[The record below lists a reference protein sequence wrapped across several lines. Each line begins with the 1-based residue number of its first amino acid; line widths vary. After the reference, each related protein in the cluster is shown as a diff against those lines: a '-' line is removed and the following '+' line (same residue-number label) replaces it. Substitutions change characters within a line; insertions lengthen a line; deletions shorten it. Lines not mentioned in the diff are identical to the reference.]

1 MHRRV
6 KVLLYGQVV
15 GELSQNDSGFCS
27 SMPRITTDRQSQSA
41 CPSHSVSFPVR
52 CCILISPHWRQK
64 DGCVNATAR
73 YSIVT
78 KTICWEC
85 LLITARICWGHPDFT
100 LGGIMANCRIL
111 LTPLNERDEQRGYST
126 QGLKRLS
133 GTAKLT
139 PGWGLRELSLC
150 RNFRVNKKG

>member
-15 GELSQNDSGFCS
+15 GELSQNDSGFLFQYAPDYHGPAIS
-27 SMPRITTDRQSQSA
+27 ISLPVAQRQ
-41 CPSHSVSFPVR
+41 FPVR

-85 LLITARICWGHPDFT
+85 LLITARICWGPSRFY
-100 LGGIMANCRIL
+100 LGRNNG
-111 LTPLNERDEQRGYST
+111 
-126 QGLKRLS
+126 
-133 GTAKLT
+133 
-139 PGWGLRELSLC
+139 ELSYS
-150 RNFRVNKKG
+150 VNAVE